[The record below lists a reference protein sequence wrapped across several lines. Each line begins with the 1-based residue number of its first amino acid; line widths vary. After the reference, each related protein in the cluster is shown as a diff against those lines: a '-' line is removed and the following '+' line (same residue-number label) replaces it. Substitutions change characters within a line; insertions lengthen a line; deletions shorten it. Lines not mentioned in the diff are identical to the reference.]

1 MSKVNNEIAVQDRK
15 EFGKCASRRSRKS
28 GMIPAVIYSKGKEAK
43 AIMVDADAWKV
54 LAGHHVQMV
63 TLVDGANKTAALV
76 KEVQFNHLKNYVQHI
91 DFLEVDLNADVT
103 ALVPV
108 HAHGDCLGVS
118 RGGILEFELHEIEVV
133 CHPDHLPEFIAAEVT
148 SLDVGDSLHVKDLA
162 IRKRLWPM
170 SSVRRKR
177 PKLRP
182 KRRPNRKPSRRRNPK
197 PKRRSKLCGMT
208 ESGDEQL

>member
-76 KEVQFNHLKNYVQHI
+76 KDVQFNHLKNYVQHI

-162 IRKRLWPM
+162 MPEG
-170 SSVRRKR
+170 VRTDLDPEAVVAHVVR
-177 PKLRP
+177 PKEEAEAP
-182 KRRPNRKPSRRRNPK
+182 AEAAAEPEAIKEKKPEAEAK
-197 PKRRSKLCGMT
+197 K
-208 ESGDEQL
+208 

>member
-28 GMIPAVIYSKGKEAK
+28 GMIPAVIYSKGMEAK

-162 IRKRLWPM
+162 MPEG
-170 SSVRRKR
+170 VRTDLDPEAVVAHVVR
-177 PKLRP
+177 PKEEAEAP
-182 KRRPNRKPSRRRNPK
+182 AEAAAEPEAIKEKKPEAEAK
-197 PKRRSKLCGMT
+197 K
-208 ESGDEQL
+208 

>member
-15 EFGKCASRRSRKS
+15 EFGKCASRRSCKS

-162 IRKRLWPM
+162 MPEG
-170 SSVRRKR
+170 VRTDLDPEAVVAHVVR
-177 PKLRP
+177 PKEEAEAP
-182 KRRPNRKPSRRRNPK
+182 AEAAAEPEAIKEKKPEAEAK
-197 PKRRSKLCGMT
+197 K
-208 ESGDEQL
+208 

>member
-133 CHPDHLPEFIAAEVT
+133 CHPDHLPEFIAAEGT

-162 IRKRLWPM
+162 MPEG
-170 SSVRRKR
+170 VRTDLDPEAVVAHVVR
-177 PKLRP
+177 PKEEAEAP
-182 KRRPNRKPSRRRNPK
+182 AEAAAEPEAIKEKKPEAEAK
-197 PKRRSKLCGMT
+197 K
-208 ESGDEQL
+208 

>member
-133 CHPDHLPEFIAAEVT
+133 CHPDHLPEFIAADVT

-162 IRKRLWPM
+162 MPEG
-170 SSVRRKR
+170 VRTDLDPEAVVAHVVR
-177 PKLRP
+177 PKEEAEAP
-182 KRRPNRKPSRRRNPK
+182 AEAAAEPEAIKEKKPEAEAK
-197 PKRRSKLCGMT
+197 K
-208 ESGDEQL
+208 

>member
-28 GMIPAVIYSKGKEAK
+28 GMIPAVIYSKGEEAK

-162 IRKRLWPM
+162 MPEG
-170 SSVRRKR
+170 VRTDLDPEAVVAHVVR
-177 PKLRP
+177 PKEEAEAP
-182 KRRPNRKPSRRRNPK
+182 AEAAAEPEAIKEKKPEAEAK
-197 PKRRSKLCGMT
+197 K
-208 ESGDEQL
+208 

>member
-1 MSKVNNEIAVQDRK
+1 MSNVSNEIAVQDRK

-162 IRKRLWPM
+162 MPEG
-170 SSVRRKR
+170 VRTDLDPEAVVAHVVR
-177 PKLRP
+177 PKEEAEAP
-182 KRRPNRKPSRRRNPK
+182 AEAAAEPEAIKEKKPEAEAK
-197 PKRRSKLCGMT
+197 K
-208 ESGDEQL
+208 

>member
-1 MSKVNNEIAVQDRK
+1 MSKVTNEIAVQDRK

-162 IRKRLWPM
+162 MPEG
-170 SSVRRKR
+170 VRTDLDPEAVVAHVVR
-177 PKLRP
+177 PKEEAEAP
-182 KRRPNRKPSRRRNPK
+182 AEAAAEPEAIKEKKPEAEAK
-197 PKRRSKLCGMT
+197 K
-208 ESGDEQL
+208 

>member
-91 DFLEVDLNADVT
+91 DFLQVDLNADVT

-162 IRKRLWPM
+162 MPEG
-170 SSVRRKR
+170 VRTDLDPEAVVAHVVR
-177 PKLRP
+177 PKEEAEAP
-182 KRRPNRKPSRRRNPK
+182 AEAAAEPEAIKEKKPEAEAK
-197 PKRRSKLCGMT
+197 K
-208 ESGDEQL
+208 

>member
-63 TLVDGANKTAALV
+63 TLVEGANKTAALV

-162 IRKRLWPM
+162 MPEG
-170 SSVRRKR
+170 VRTDLDPEAVVAHVVR
-177 PKLRP
+177 PKEEAEAP
-182 KRRPNRKPSRRRNPK
+182 AEAAAEPEAIKEKKPEAEAK
-197 PKRRSKLCGMT
+197 K
-208 ESGDEQL
+208 

>member
-43 AIMVDADAWKV
+43 AIMVDADAWKA

-162 IRKRLWPM
+162 MPEG
-170 SSVRRKR
+170 VRTDLDPEAVVAHVVR
-177 PKLRP
+177 PKEEAEAP
-182 KRRPNRKPSRRRNPK
+182 AEAAAEPEAIKEKKPEAEAK
-197 PKRRSKLCGMT
+197 K
-208 ESGDEQL
+208 

>member
-63 TLVDGANKTAALV
+63 TLVDVANKTAALV

-162 IRKRLWPM
+162 MPEG
-170 SSVRRKR
+170 VRTDLDPEAVVAHVVR
-177 PKLRP
+177 PKEEAEAP
-182 KRRPNRKPSRRRNPK
+182 AEAAAEPEAIKEKKPEAEAK
-197 PKRRSKLCGMT
+197 K
-208 ESGDEQL
+208 

>member
-91 DFLEVDLNADVT
+91 DVLEVDLNADVT

-162 IRKRLWPM
+162 MPEG
-170 SSVRRKR
+170 VRTDLDPEAVVAHVVR
-177 PKLRP
+177 PKEEAEAP
-182 KRRPNRKPSRRRNPK
+182 AEAAAEPEAIKEKKPEAEAK
-197 PKRRSKLCGMT
+197 K
-208 ESGDEQL
+208 

>member
-91 DFLEVDLNADVT
+91 DFLEVALNADVT

-162 IRKRLWPM
+162 MPEG
-170 SSVRRKR
+170 VRTDLDPEAVVAHVVR
-177 PKLRP
+177 PKEEAEAP
-182 KRRPNRKPSRRRNPK
+182 AEAAAEPEAIKEKKPEAEAK
-197 PKRRSKLCGMT
+197 K
-208 ESGDEQL
+208 

>member
-54 LAGHHVQMV
+54 LSGHHVQMV

-76 KEVQFNHLKNYVQHI
+76 TEVQFNHLKNYVQHI

-162 IRKRLWPM
+162 MPEG
-170 SSVRRKR
+170 VRTDLDPEAVVAHVVR
-177 PKLRP
+177 PKEEAEAP
-182 KRRPNRKPSRRRNPK
+182 AEAAAEPEAIKEKKPEAEAK
-197 PKRRSKLCGMT
+197 K
-208 ESGDEQL
+208 

>member
-43 AIMVDADAWKV
+43 AIMFDADAWKV

-162 IRKRLWPM
+162 MPEG
-170 SSVRRKR
+170 VRTDLDPEAVVAHVVR
-177 PKLRP
+177 PKEEAEAP
-182 KRRPNRKPSRRRNPK
+182 AEAAAEPEAIKEKKPEAEAK
-197 PKRRSKLCGMT
+197 K
-208 ESGDEQL
+208 

>member
-162 IRKRLWPM
+162 MPEG
-170 SSVRRKR
+170 VRTDLDPEAVVAHVVR
-177 PKLRP
+177 PKEEAKAP
-182 KRRPNRKPSRRRNPK
+182 AEAAAEPEAIKEKKPEAEAK
-197 PKRRSKLCGMT
+197 K
-208 ESGDEQL
+208 

>member
-162 IRKRLWPM
+162 MPEGVCTDLDPEA
-170 SSVRRKR
+170 VVAHVVR
-177 PKLRP
+177 PKEEAEAP
-182 KRRPNRKPSRRRNPK
+182 AEAAAEPEAIKEKKPEAEAK
-197 PKRRSKLCGMT
+197 K
-208 ESGDEQL
+208 

>member
-162 IRKRLWPM
+162 MPEG
-170 SSVRRKR
+170 VRTDLDPEAVVAHVVS
-177 PKLRP
+177 PKEEAEAP
-182 KRRPNRKPSRRRNPK
+182 AEAAAEPEAIKEKKPEAEAK
-197 PKRRSKLCGMT
+197 K
-208 ESGDEQL
+208 

>member
-28 GMIPAVIYSKGKEAK
+28 GMIPAVSYSKGKEAK

-162 IRKRLWPM
+162 MPEG
-170 SSVRRKR
+170 VRTDLDPEAVVAHVVR
-177 PKLRP
+177 PKEEAEAP
-182 KRRPNRKPSRRRNPK
+182 AEAAAEPEAIKEKKPEAEAK
-197 PKRRSKLCGMT
+197 K
-208 ESGDEQL
+208 

>member
-1 MSKVNNEIAVQDRK
+1 MSKVNNEIALQDRK

-162 IRKRLWPM
+162 MPEG
-170 SSVRRKR
+170 VRTDLDPEAVVAHVVR
-177 PKLRP
+177 PKEEAEAP
-182 KRRPNRKPSRRRNPK
+182 AEAAAEPEAIKEKKPEAEAK
-197 PKRRSKLCGMT
+197 K
-208 ESGDEQL
+208 

>member
-162 IRKRLWPM
+162 MPEGARTDLDPEG
-170 SSVRRKR
+170 VVAHVVR
-177 PKLRP
+177 PKEEAEAP
-182 KRRPNRKPSRRRNPK
+182 AEAAAEPEAIKEKKPEAEAK
-197 PKRRSKLCGMT
+197 K
-208 ESGDEQL
+208 

>member
-63 TLVDGANKTAALV
+63 TLVDGANKIAALV

-133 CHPDHLPEFIAAEVT
+133 CHPGHLPEFIAAEVT

-162 IRKRLWPM
+162 MPEG
-170 SSVRRKR
+170 VRTDLDPEAVVAHVVR
-177 PKLRP
+177 PKEEAEAP
-182 KRRPNRKPSRRRNPK
+182 AEAAAEPEAIKEKKPEAEAK
-197 PKRRSKLCGMT
+197 K
-208 ESGDEQL
+208 

>member
-133 CHPDHLPEFIAAEVT
+133 CHPDHLPEFSAAEVT

-162 IRKRLWPM
+162 MPEG
-170 SSVRRKR
+170 VRTDLDPEAVVAHVVR
-177 PKLRP
+177 PKEEAEAP
-182 KRRPNRKPSRRRNPK
+182 AEAAAEPEAIKEKKPEAEAK
-197 PKRRSKLCGMT
+197 K
-208 ESGDEQL
+208 

>member
-76 KEVQFNHLKNYVQHI
+76 KQVQFNHLKNYVQHI

-162 IRKRLWPM
+162 MPEG
-170 SSVRRKR
+170 VRTDLDPEAVVAHVVR
-177 PKLRP
+177 PKEEAEAP
-182 KRRPNRKPSRRRNPK
+182 AEAAAEPEAIKEKKPEAEAK
-197 PKRRSKLCGMT
+197 K
-208 ESGDEQL
+208 

>member
-63 TLVDGANKTAALV
+63 TLVDGANKTATLV

-162 IRKRLWPM
+162 MPEG
-170 SSVRRKR
+170 VRTDLDPEAVVAHVVR
-177 PKLRP
+177 PKEEAEAP
-182 KRRPNRKPSRRRNPK
+182 AEAAAEPEAIKEKKPEAEAK
-197 PKRRSKLCGMT
+197 K
-208 ESGDEQL
+208 

>member
-162 IRKRLWPM
+162 LPEG
-170 SSVRRKR
+170 VRTDLDPEAVVAHVVR
-177 PKLRP
+177 PKEEAEAP
-182 KRRPNRKPSRRRNPK
+182 AEAAAEPEAIKEKKPEAEAK
-197 PKRRSKLCGMT
+197 K
-208 ESGDEQL
+208 

>member
-1 MSKVNNEIAVQDRK
+1 MSNVSNEIAVQDRK

-76 KEVQFNHLKNYVQHI
+76 KQVQFNHLKNYVQHI

-162 IRKRLWPM
+162 MPEG
-170 SSVRRKR
+170 VRTDLDPEAVVAHVVR
-177 PKLRP
+177 PKEEAEAP
-182 KRRPNRKPSRRRNPK
+182 AEAAAEPEAIKEKKPEAEAK
-197 PKRRSKLCGMT
+197 K
-208 ESGDEQL
+208 

>member
-103 ALVPV
+103 ALVPI

-162 IRKRLWPM
+162 MPEG
-170 SSVRRKR
+170 VRTDLDPEAVVAHVVR
-177 PKLRP
+177 PKEEAEAP
-182 KRRPNRKPSRRRNPK
+182 AEAAAEPEAIKEKKPEAEAK
-197 PKRRSKLCGMT
+197 K
-208 ESGDEQL
+208 

>member
-63 TLVDGANKTAALV
+63 TLVDGANNTAALV

-162 IRKRLWPM
+162 MPEG
-170 SSVRRKR
+170 VRTDLDPEAVVAHVVR
-177 PKLRP
+177 PKEEAEAP
-182 KRRPNRKPSRRRNPK
+182 AEAAAEPEAIKEKKPEAEAK
-197 PKRRSKLCGMT
+197 K
-208 ESGDEQL
+208 

>member
-43 AIMVDADAWKV
+43 AIMVDADAWKG

-162 IRKRLWPM
+162 MPEG
-170 SSVRRKR
+170 VRTDLDPEAVVAHVVR
-177 PKLRP
+177 PKEEAEAP
-182 KRRPNRKPSRRRNPK
+182 AEAAAEPEAIKEKKPEAEAK
-197 PKRRSKLCGMT
+197 K
-208 ESGDEQL
+208 